1 MTEDPRA
8 VSQPSEV
15 EPAPTPQAPVSV
27 GSRPHDVFGGAGAF
41 LGSIARWEVL
51 LLVILALIVWWGSHI
66 SPFFIQPDFWN
77 SANFGASISGT
88 MEVAIMAL
96 AMTPIIITGDIDLSV
111 ESMVGL
117 SGAVLGVLWA
127 AGVPLQAGIP
137 MVLVVGLL
145 GGLFNGLLVTRWG
158 LPALVVTLGTLALYR
173 GLANAVLG
181 TSYVTN
187 FPSEF
192 TAFGFGYVPGTQV
205 PWTLLAFLILAVVFT
220 AVIHLTWIGRQ
231 VFAIG
236 KNKDAARYSGVR
248 VATLRTALFAVSGM
262 VAAFAGIVLALRYN
276 SVRADNGTGLTLT
289 VVMIAVLGGVDINGG
304 KGTIP
309 GVIVAVFTL
318 AALQSALRLGGVSS
332 EYQNVAIGLLL
343 IVSVIAP
350 LLARQTRALVD
361 RLHPGRPKQAQG
373 PAPGGTVR

>member
-1 MTEDPRA
+1 MTLDPRDVTQPSDLPSSPAEPIPAGGRPGIA
-8 VSQPSEV
+8 VSRGRGLMSAV
-15 EPAPTPQAPVSV
+15 
-27 GSRPHDVFGGAGAF
+27 
-41 LGSIARWEVL
+41 ARWEVL
-51 LLVILALIVWWGSHI
+51 LLVILAVLIWAGTRI
-66 SPFFIQPDFWN
+66 SDVFIQPDFWN
-77 SANFGASISGT
+77 APNFGASISGT

-96 AMTPIIITGDIDLSV
+96 AMTPIIIMGDIDLSV

-127 AGVPLQAGIP
+127 AGVPLQVGIP
-137 MVLVVGLL
+137 IVLVVGVL

-187 FPSEF
+187 FPAEF
-192 TAFGFGYVPGTQV
+192 TAFGFSYVPGTQV
-205 PWTLLAFLILAVVFT
+205 PWTLLAFLLLAVVFW
-220 AVIHLTWIGRQ
+220 AVLHLTWIGRQ

-236 KNKDAARYSGVR
+236 KNKDAARYSAVR
-248 VATLRTALFAVSGM
+248 VAALRMALFAVSGM
-262 VAAFAGIVLALRYN
+262 VAAFAGVVLALRYN
-276 SVRADNGTGLTLT
+276 SVRADNGSGLVLT

-309 GVIVAVFTL
+309 GVILAVFIL
-318 AALQSALRLGGVSS
+318 AALQSALRLAGISS
-332 EYQNVAIGLLL
+332 EYQNVAVGLLL

-350 LLARQTRALVD
+350 QFARQFRVLVD
-361 RLHPGRPKQAQG
+361 RVRQGRNRPVRDPVPGEV
-373 PAPGGTVR
+373 VR

>member
-1 MTEDPRA
+1 MSGARA
-8 VSQPSEV
+8 LLFAS
-15 EPAPTPQAPVSV
+15 
-27 GSRPHDVFGGAGAF
+27 
-41 LGSIARWEVL
+41 ARWEVL
-51 LLVILALIVWWGSHI
+51 LVAILAVLIWAGMRI

-127 AGVPLQAGIP
+127 AGIPLQVGIP
-137 MVLVVGLL
+137 IVLVVGMV

-187 FPSEF
+187 FPSAF

-205 PWTLLAFLILAVVFT
+205 PWTLLAFLLLSVVFAVVL
-220 AVIHLTWIGRQ
+220 HLTWIGRQ

-248 VATLRTALFAVSGM
+248 VAGLRTALFAVSGI

-276 SVRADNGTGLTLT
+276 SVRSDNGTGLVLT

-309 GVIVAVFTL
+309 GVVLAVFTL

-350 LLARQTRALVD
+350 HLARQFRVLVD
-361 RLHPGRPKQAQG
+361 RVRSGRHRPVRDPVPGEV
-373 PAPGGTVR
+373 VR